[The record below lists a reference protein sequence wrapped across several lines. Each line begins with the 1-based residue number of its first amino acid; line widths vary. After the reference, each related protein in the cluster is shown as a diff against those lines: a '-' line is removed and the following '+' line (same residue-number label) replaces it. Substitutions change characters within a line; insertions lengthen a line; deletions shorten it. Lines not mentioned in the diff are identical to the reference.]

1 MSRKLCVSESVVAVY
16 GCPHEIFVDMLK
28 YTWLDRLII
37 GESVH
42 DLAFEANEKPG
53 DNPRFLLVWVERFEL
68 SAS

>member
-1 MSRKLCVSESVVAVY
+1 MRIY
-16 GCPHEIFVDMLK
+16 RGF
-28 YTWLDRLII
+28 DRYII

-42 DLAFEANEKPG
+42 DLTFEANEKPG